1 MSKILKTLQHE
12 FLEVI
17 PPTVFF
23 FIAFSLIIATKRLI
37 LKEYGIPLTGFGMAL
52 IGGLLVGKV
61 VLLSDKLKF
70 VNKFPDKP
78 LLYNV
83 VWKAAIYFIATLL
96 VRYFEHLT
104 PLLIHLKNFADAH
117 AQLMEEIVW
126 PHFWLIQM
134 WLAVLFF
141 VYCAMRELVR
151 AIGRE
156 KVVKMFIGP
165 VESCRKPAC

>member
-1 MSKILKTLQHE
+1 MAKLLTTLKHE
-12 FLEVI
+12 FFEII
-17 PPTVFF
+17 PPTIFF
-23 FIAFSLIIATKRLI
+23 FIAFSLLMGTQRLI
-37 LKEYGIPLTGFGMAL
+37 QREYGIPLTGFGMAF
-52 IGGLLVGKV
+52 IGALLVGKV
-61 VLLSDKLKF
+61 VLIADALPF

-83 VWKAAIYFIATLL
+83 VWKALIYFMAALL
-96 VRYFEHLT
+96 FRYLEHL
-104 PLLIHLKNFADAH
+104 IHFLMKHESFLEAH
-117 AQLMEEIVW
+117 SHLMEEIVW

-156 KVVKMFIGP
+156 KVIQMFIGSP
-165 VESCRKPAC
+165 TIGKI